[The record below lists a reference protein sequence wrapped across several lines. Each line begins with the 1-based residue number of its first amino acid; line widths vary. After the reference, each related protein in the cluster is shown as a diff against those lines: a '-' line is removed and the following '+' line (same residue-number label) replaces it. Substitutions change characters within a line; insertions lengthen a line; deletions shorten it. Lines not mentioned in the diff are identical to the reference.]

1 MNWTYEYVGN
11 SSDFVRNEIMDYS
24 KDLLPHNCEG
34 STFMTEEVD
43 NGSEDYGYTLY
54 TCENCKEYSYKSDYK
69 PKEHYITQWTVVKES
84 TYEEEG
90 MEEGICAECG
100 EKVYRTVPVIEEEP
114 SEVISE
120 TVSTTWEESESE
132 PVSADA
138 QDEKTETN
146 RGMKAVYLLI
156 LCGILLLVSA
166 VAAVIL
172 VIRKKQK

>member
-1 MNWTYEYVGN
+1 
-11 SSDFVRNEIMDYS
+11 
-24 KDLLPHNCEG
+24 
-34 STFMTEEVD
+34 
-43 NGSEDYGYTLY
+43 
-54 TCENCKEYSYKSDYK
+54 
-69 PKEHYITQWTVVKES
+69 
-84 TYEEEG
+84 

-138 QDEKTETN
+138 QDEKSETN